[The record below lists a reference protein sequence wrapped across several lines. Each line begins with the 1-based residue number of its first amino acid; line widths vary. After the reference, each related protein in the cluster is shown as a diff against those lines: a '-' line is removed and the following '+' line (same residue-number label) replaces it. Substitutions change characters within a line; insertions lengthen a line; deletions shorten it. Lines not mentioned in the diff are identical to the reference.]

1 MREFFKYTF
10 ASMIGTLLSL
20 TLLVTVSLGG
30 LALLAVSIA
39 SASKDSGPKVQDK
52 TVLVLD
58 LKDTIRDTKPNSS
71 PREAFSAALSEDQIQ
86 ILTLR
91 NVVAS
96 IDHAS
101 RNENIVGLLIKGT
114 NMGSATDSA
123 NLKEVREALQRFK
136 DAKKPIIAYDTDWS
150 EREYYLGS
158 IANEIFMNPNGF
170 LEFNGLSAETPFVT
184 GALEKLGVGVQVAK
198 VGKYKSAVEPFTLKG
213 LSPENRQQLQQLL
226 TGIWGDY
233 LQTIAQTRNLDPQ
246 ALQAIADQKGLL
258 LANEA
263 VENKLIN
270 GTAYYDQVLGKLKQL
285 TGEKPTSTTVRTISL
300 ADYGRTTAV
309 EKALIGNAKSKNQV
323 AIVYAEGDIVDG
335 AGNNQ
340 NIGGDR
346 LAKQLREL
354 RENEQVKAI
363 VLRINSGGGS
373 ATASEIM
380 AREITL
386 IKAAKKPFI
395 VSMGSVAA
403 SGGYLISMNADQ
415 IWAQPNTITGS
426 IGVFGV
432 LFNLQKLANDNGVNW
447 ETVKT
452 GQLADLGTIS
462 RPKNPQELALFQ
474 RNVEIVY
481 DRFISNVAK
490 SRNLPKEKVNEIA
503 QGRIWTGADA
513 KQIGLVDELGGMN
526 SAIQAVVKQASLGD
540 DWQIV
545 EYPKRQT
552 WEEKLFERLAGGAT
566 HFTQTPDLFS
576 QELEALQK
584 QLKAIQQLNDPQGI
598 YTRLPFYINFDGN

>member
-1 MREFFKYTF
+1 M
-10 ASMIGTLLSL
+10 
-20 TLLVTVSLGG
+20 
-30 LALLAVSIA
+30 
-39 SASKDSGPKVQDK
+39 
-52 TVLVLD
+52 
-58 LKDTIRDTKPNSS
+58 
-71 PREAFSAALSEDQIQ
+71 
-86 ILTLR
+86 
-91 NVVAS
+91 
-96 IDHAS
+96 
-101 RNENIVGLLIKGT
+101 
-114 NMGSATDSA
+114 
-123 NLKEVREALQRFK
+123 
-136 DAKKPIIAYDTDWS
+136 
-150 EREYYLGS
+150 
-158 IANEIFMNPNGF
+158 
-170 LEFNGLSAETPFVT
+170 
-184 GALEKLGVGVQVAK
+184 
-198 VGKYKSAVEPFTLKG
+198 
-213 LSPENRQQLQQLL
+213 
-226 TGIWGDY
+226 
-233 LQTIAQTRNLDPQ
+233 
-246 ALQAIADQKGLL
+246 QAIADQKGLL

-270 GTAYYDQVLGKLKQL
+270 GTAYYDQILGKLKQL

-481 DRFISNVAK
+481 DRFITNVAK

-552 WEEKLFERLAGGAT
+552 WEEKLFERLAGSAT